1 MAHPSTRQIGVGGVI
16 YARLATSGGTAVE
29 INTQILDEILR
40 PLLAPQKVR
49 LWPVKWVVFT
59 SYTNKVYRG

>member
-1 MAHPSTRQIGVGGVI
+1 MVQLLGTLIDEFDDLQALPDP
-16 YARLATSGGTAVE
+16 AGGTAVE